1 VRSCHPCQ
9 SLVFVLVLTLILSA
23 GCNVNPEPPVVK
35 ASSDTPA
42 QAAPFSEKAVPQS
55 TIVLPAGQVLYVR
68 LQQDISSAT
77 AETGQSF
84 AATLD
89 QPLVIDGR
97 DVAPAGAPVKGR
109 VLAAKHSGHLHDS
122 GYLRLALSSLSLQ
135 GREVPLQTRSIFV
148 HGGSYKNRN
157 LAYIGGGAGGGALI
171 GALAGG
177 GKGALIGSLIGAGGG
192 TTAAYVTG
200 QKDVGFAA
208 EHRLAFRLAQ
218 DITISPQIR
227 QK

>member
-1 VRSCHPCQ
+1 MRSHYPCR
-9 SLVFVLVLTLILSA
+9 SLMFALALTLILVA
-23 GCNVNPEPPVVK
+23 GCNVNTEPPVVK
-35 ASSDTPA
+35 ASSDTPL
-42 QAAPFSEKAVPQS
+42 QAPPFSEKAAQES
-55 TIVLPAGQVLYVR
+55 AIVVPAGQVLYVR
-68 LQQDISSAT
+68 LQQDISSVT

-84 AATLD
+84 SAVLD

-97 DVAPAGAPVKGR
+97 GVAPAGAPVNGR
-109 VLAAKHSGHLHDS
+109 VLAARHSGHLHDS
-122 GYLRLALSSLSLQ
+122 GYLRLALSSISIQ
-135 GREVPLQTRSIFV
+135 GREVPLQTRSIFI

-192 TTAAYVTG
+192 TTAAYATG
-200 QKDVGFAA
+200 KKDVGFAA

-218 DITISPQIR
+218 DVTIAPAA
-227 QK
+227 KLK

>member
-1 VRSCHPCQ
+1 MRSHHPCR
-9 SLVFVLVLTLILSA
+9 SLVFALVFTLILAA
-23 GCNVNPEPPVVK
+23 GCNTNTEPPVVK
-35 ASSDTPA
+35 ASSDVPM
-42 QAAPFSEKAVPQS
+42 QAPPFSEKTVQQS
-55 TIVLPAGQVLYVR
+55 TMVLPAGQVLYVR

-84 AATLD
+84 SAVLD

-97 DVAPAGAPVKGR
+97 GVAPAGAPVNGR

-122 GYLRLALSSLSLQ
+122 GYLRLALSSISLQ
-135 GREVPLQTRSIFV
+135 GREVPLQTRSIFI
-148 HGGSYKNRN
+148 HGGSYKKRN

-192 TTAAYVTG
+192 TTAAYATG
-200 QKDVGFAA
+200 KKDVGFAA

-218 DITISPQIR
+218 DVTIAPAAK